1 MTLVLEIGIDTGGR
15 MRRLITALIL
25 IGALI
30 APYGNIKAQSKN
42 NRKSSAASAVPAPAH
57 GGADNITEEQL
68 KDYLTFIA
76 SDELEGRETPSRGLD
91 TAAKFIAINLARW
104 GLKPVGDDGTY
115 YQRIALRRSKIDTE
129 KTKAE
134 INGLTFNYGDGF
146 IAQVNPGTV
155 SGPLVYVSHGL
166 FVKAKNI
173 NPYQGIDVK
182 GKIVV
187 TSSGFPKGLSNVD
200 FAGKQGEDWETA
212 IGYAQKNGASGVIV
226 IPGFQTLTFWDQ
238 SRQNATEKGI
248 TQVEKFIAT
257 NQPKI
262 PVITASPRMAFYLFQ
277 AEKQSGTQIFNRAT
291 SGEPVE
297 PFELNPGKKMNF
309 TIAVK
314 TETVYTQNVVAVLEG
329 SDPVLKDE
337 YVALGAHYDHEGI
350 GTPVNGD
357 SIFNGADDDGS
368 GTVAILAMAETMSH
382 GVHPKRSILFVWHC
396 GEEKGLWGSRYITE
410 YPIIPLGHIVAQF
423 NIDMIG
429 RSKKEGDTNP
439 ANRELT
445 GPGEIY
451 VIGSKMLSTELGD
464 VSEAVNRSYLNLSF
478 NYKFDD
484 PNDPSRYF
492 YRSDHYSY
500 ARKGIPI
507 IFYFN
512 GAHADYHRRTDS
524 VEKIDFQK
532 MEKVTR
538 TVYATV
544 WEVANAPSRLK
555 VDKTLPKQLEEDEDE

>member
-1 MTLVLEIGIDTGGR
+1 MK
-15 MRRLITALIL
+15 RLITAIIL

-30 APYGNIKAQSKN
+30 APYSNIHAQG
-42 NRKSSAASAVPAPAH
+42 KSNKKSPPASVVPAPAPAH
-57 GGADNITEEQL
+57 GGADSITGTQL

-76 SDELEGRETPSRGLD
+76 SDEMEGRETPSRGLD
-91 TAAKFIAINLARW
+91 TAAKFIATNLSRW
-104 GLKPVGDDGTY
+104 GLKPAGDDGTY
-115 YQRIALRRSKIDTE
+115 YQRITLRRSKIDTE
-129 KTKAE
+129 KTRAE
-134 INGLTFNYGDGF
+134 INGQGFNYGDGF
-146 IAQVNPGTV
+146 LAQVNPGTV
-155 SGPLVYVSHGL
+155 TGPLVYVSHGL
-166 FVKAKNI
+166 IIKAKNI
-173 NPYQGIDVK
+173 NPYQGINVK
-182 GKIVV
+182 DKIVI
-187 TSSGFPKGLSNVD
+187 TSSGFPKGITNAD

-212 IGYAQKNGASGVIV
+212 VRYAQKNGARGVIIV
-226 IPGFQTLTFWDQ
+226 PGFQTLSFWEQ
-238 SRQNATEKGI
+238 SRQNTVERGI
-248 TQVEKFIAT
+248 TQVEKFIQT
-257 NQPKI
+257 GSPKI
-262 PVITASPRMAFYLFQ
+262 PVITASPRMVFFLFQ
-277 AEKQSGTQIFNRAT
+277 GERQSGTTIFNRAT

-297 PFELNPGKKMNF
+297 SFELNPSKKVNF
-309 TIAVK
+309 TITAK
-314 TETVYTQNVVAVLEG
+314 TENVLTQNVVAILEG

-337 YVALGAHYDHEGI
+337 YIAIGAHYDHEGI

-357 SIFNGADDDGS
+357 SIYNGADDDGS
-368 GTVAILAMAETMSH
+368 GTVAVMAIAETLAH
-382 GVHPKRSILFVWHC
+382 GAHPKRSILFVWHC

-410 YPIIPLGHIVAQF
+410 YPIIPLDHIIAQF

-445 GPGEIY
+445 GPTEIY
-451 VIGSKMLSTELGD
+451 IVGSKMLSTELGD
-464 VSEAVNRSYLNLSF
+464 ISEAVNRSYLNLTF

-512 GAHADYHRRTDS
+512 GAHEDYHRRTDS

-532 MEKVTR
+532 MEKVSR

-544 WEVANAPSRLK
+544 WEVANAPTRPK
-555 VDKTLPKQLEEDEDE
+555 VDKTIPKQLEDEDE